1 MQKEIYELFGLPLKR
16 FIVKRYGFQR
26 KAAEALGLDHTYLSQ
41 VINGHRK
48 PSEQLK
54 RVLIKDGFPPEYF
67 AKLDGLNDIGD
78 NLLDYQEMK
87 FLYLE
92 LKRLLE
98 EKNDIIK
105 IYERRIKDLKG
116 GM

>member
-1 MQKEIYELFGLPLKR
+1 MGKEKYEIFGFPLKK
-16 FIVKRYGFQR
+16 FIVQRYGFQ
-26 KAAEALGLDHTYLSQ
+26 KHAAEILGVDHTYLSQ

-48 PSEQLK
+48 PSTRLK
-54 RVLIKDGFPPEYF
+54 EKLIKEGFDAGYF
-67 AKLDGLNDIGD
+67 AKLDGINDISD

-98 EKNDIIK
+98 EKNDVIK
-105 IYERRIKDLKG
+105 MLEKRITDLKG
-116 GM
+116 M